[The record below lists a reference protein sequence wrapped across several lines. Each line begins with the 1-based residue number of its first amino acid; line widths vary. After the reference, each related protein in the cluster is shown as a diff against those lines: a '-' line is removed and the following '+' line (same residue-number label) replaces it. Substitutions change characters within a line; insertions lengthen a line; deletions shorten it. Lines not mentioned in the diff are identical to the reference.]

1 MSKTSAGIL
10 GVFSVIC
17 SAILVFG
24 ASRIAL
30 DFQSMQ
36 RSVVVKGL
44 SQKEVAADV
53 MILPILFSR
62 ASNDVGELYRQLEE
76 DKKAILAFLQKK
88 GISLEDV
95 SINAPTINDKIGS
108 LYGGEQRVVY
118 RYAGS
123 GNLLV
128 YTRDIER
135 GRKALED
142 LGELNES
149 GILIK
154 IEEYNTEYL
163 YTKLNDIK
171 PQMIEEATLNARE
184 AAMKF
189 ASDSQSKLGKIKRAS
204 QGQFS
209 IAPRDKST
217 PHIKTIRVVS
227 TIEYYLKD

>member
-24 ASRIAL
+24 ASKIAL

-44 SQKEVAADV
+44 SQKEVAAEV
-53 MILPILFSR
+53 MILPINFNR
-62 ASNDVGELYRQLEE
+62 ASNDVGELYRQLES
-76 DKKAILAFLQKK
+76 DKMAILEFLEKR
-88 GISLEDV
+88 GIASEDISV
-95 SINAPTINDKIGS
+95 NAPSITDKIANR
-108 LYGGEQRVVY
+108 YGGEERVAY

-135 GRKALED
+135 GRKALEE
-142 LGELNES
+142 LGELNEA
-149 GILIK
+149 GVLIR

-171 PQMIEEATLNARE
+171 PQMIEEATINARE

-209 IAPRDKST
+209 IESRDRST